1 MTQLLPHVSNR
12 SLFARLQREWAAIT
26 DRPAVVSRVQHWG
39 VGVGFRSLDEVVA
52 ATGFCA
58 RRLDRLAS
66 SEVDAVCSTDAAA
79 ANEVLAKLLVAAR
92 IDDLAARVVLQRMLP
107 GLIGTARRWGADR
120 PGGSFD
126 AFDELLSAAWTVI
139 REYPVERRPQHLA
152 ANLLRDSEY
161 RAFGRSLR
169 RMLVHDLAS
178 TNMAELPATDE
189 VLEPSDELAEVVAGA
204 RSLTEHD
211 LRLLELLARGCSQ
224 VEVAAALEVSV
235 RTVRN
240 HRNAVVHRLRAAALA
255 AA

>member
-1 MTQLLPHVSNR
+1 MTQLLPHASNR

-26 DRPAVVSRVQHWG
+26 DRPTVLCRVHHWG

-58 RRLDRLAS
+58 RRIDRLAGA
-66 SEVDAVCSTDAAA
+66 DADADAACSAA
-79 ANEVLAKLLVAAR
+79 ANDVLAKLLLAAR
-92 IDDLAARVVLQRMLP
+92 VDDLAARVVLQRMLP

-120 PGGSFD
+120 AGGSFD

-161 RAFGRSLR
+161 RAFGRSVR
-169 RMLVHDLAS
+169 RMLALEPTPTDL
-178 TNMAELPATDE
+178 AELPASVE
-189 VLEPSDELAEVVAGA
+189 AIEPSVELAEVIAGA
-204 RSLTEHD
+204 RLLTEHD
-211 LRLLELLARGCSQ
+211 LRLLELLVRGCSQ
-224 VEVAAALEVSV
+224 VEVAAELEVSV

-240 HRNAVVHRLRAAALA
+240 HRNAVVHRLREAALA